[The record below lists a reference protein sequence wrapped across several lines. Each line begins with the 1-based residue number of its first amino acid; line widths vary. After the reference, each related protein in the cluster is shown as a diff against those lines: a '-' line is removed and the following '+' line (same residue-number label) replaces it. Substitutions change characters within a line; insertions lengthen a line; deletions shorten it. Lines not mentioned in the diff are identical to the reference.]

1 MIISAITSLIL
12 CATGAALNENASFET
27 LDGQAP
33 AGWHAPD
40 SGGVHWT
47 MDKAGART
55 GDWQMALS
63 GAGAES
69 NEWVYL
75 YSDSFPVS
83 TGDCVDFRAWVRS
96 RGGPRNPLYVYAAGF
111 LNGTW
116 QPLPPMAQSAES
128 KAWQA
133 DQWFSRGYSVFVP
146 PGVEQVR
153 LELRAAAGESPDATW
168 FVDDFS
174 CTVTSF
180 KSYTEANSGKER
192 LKDIYLVGVDTLAQS
207 RLGCYGAANVP
218 TPNIDRMASEGML
231 YEQVTAAAPWTKPSF
246 ASIQTGL
253 HPSQHHVENVDSV
266 LAGDI
271 ATLAESLKARGYFT
285 AAFVFSAYDG
295 FLGPEMGMAQGF
307 DVYFHSRL
315 DEDNVTSAIQAF
327 LETNAE
333 ALEVMNG
340 GGLFLFHHIWEPHTP
355 YVNRD
360 PEKLPNEGVLGTV
373 DVDDTFLELVSAEDT
388 TATDSDQRYVRK
400 VYDTEVAQTDVIV
413 GMVLNRLRRAGLD
426 EELNFMLCADH
437 GEAFGERP
445 GIWGHCHPYET
456 VVRVPLIMRFPG
468 LTPVSSRDTSTLVSH
483 LDIVP
488 TLTALA
494 GAKTPPGLAGR
505 DLLNPDHDAVT
516 ARLGFS
522 EDLRYGS
529 LTVRNKRYKLVVTD
543 ASVQAVPDEPY
554 SQVWNIRQGDGAAG
568 YALYDLAADPHE
580 LNDIQTRQPDTF
592 SLLKSILFEHFD
604 RMGIAEQASEE
615 RPKVRLS
622 PETERMLEALG
633 YLGADSNDASIEH
646 E

>member
-1 MIISAITSLIL
+1 MIISAITSFVL
-12 CATGAALNENASFET
+12 CATGAALNSNASFET
-27 LDGQAP
+27 LEGHAP

-40 SGGVHWT
+40 SGGVRWT
-47 MDKAGART
+47 VDNAGART

-69 NEWVYL
+69 NDWAYL
-75 YSDSFPVS
+75 FSDPFPVS
-83 TGDCVDFRAWVRS
+83 TGDCVDFRVWVRS
-96 RGGPRNPLYVYAAGF
+96 QGGPRNSLYAYAAGF
-111 LNGTW
+111 QNGTW
-116 QPLPPMAQSAES
+116 QALPPMAQSAES

-146 PGVEQVR
+146 PGIEQVR

-180 KSYTEANSGKER
+180 TSYAKANSGKER

-207 RLGCYGAANVP
+207 RLGCYGAADVA
-218 TPNIDRMASEGML
+218 TPNIDRMAAEGVL

-266 LAGDI
+266 LSDEVV
-271 ATLAESLKARGYFT
+271 TLAESLKARGYFT

-327 LETNAE
+327 LDTNAA
-333 ALEVMNG
+333 ALEAMDG

-355 YVNRD
+355 YVNRHPAD
-360 PEKLPNEGVLGTV
+360 LVNDGVLGTV
-373 DVDDTFLELVSAEDT
+373 DVDDPFLELVSAEDT
-388 TATDSDQRYVRK
+388 KATGADQRYVRK
-400 VYDTEVAQTDVIV
+400 VYDTEVAHADEIV
-413 GMVLNRLRRAGLD
+413 GNVLNRLRRAGLS
-426 EELNFMLCADH
+426 EKLNFMLCADH
-437 GEAFGERP
+437 GEAFGEKP

-468 LTPVSSRDTSTLVSH
+468 KTSAPSRDTSTLVSH

-494 GAKTPPGLAGR
+494 GAETPPGLAGR
-505 DLLNPDHDAVT
+505 DLLSPDQDAVT

-529 LTVRNKRYKLVVTD
+529 LTARNERYKLVVTN
-543 ASVQAVPDEPY
+543 ASAQAVPDEPY
-554 SQVWNIRQGDGAAG
+554 SQEWNLGQGNSGAD
-568 YALYDLAADPHE
+568 YALFDLAADPHE
-580 LNDIQTRQPDTF
+580 LNDIQEGQSDTF
-592 SLLKSILFEHFD
+592 SLLKSILFEHVD
-604 RMGIAEQASEE
+604 RMGIAEQSTED
-615 RPKVRLS
+615 RPKVQIS
-622 PETERMLEALG
+622 PETEQMLEALG
-633 YLGADSNDASIEH
+633 YLGAATNDPAGER